1 MPDPVSRL
9 TGGVRG
15 RLAEDA
21 RRSQAQPAT
30 SGVFRYS
37 LDLAPTLVITG
48 AVALGL
54 VGFVVDHAWLWLIVP
69 LSFAGRLPAPAH
81 QHAQGHLVIFRSAAA
96 NAIYDQILALA
107 SGHTT
112 AVWELQ
118 HSLGHH
124 LDYLDARADV
134 AGAERFAWTRGRSRL
149 VRRLW
154 FMIAAD
160 ALTIPDAYRIA
171 ARYPAR
177 RRRLRVRL
185 IWQVAAQLAV
195 YALLLAIDPVAALAV
210 FVIPNVVLR
219 WLVGWIAFAQHD
231 GVPAHDTYS
240 GSRNHFGF
248 LSRLLLNVGHHTAH
262 HEKPTLHWS
271 LLPARTA
278 KIHGRIPSDLV
289 IGTPDCGWGSQ
300 ASNA

>member
-1 MPDPVSRL
+1 VPVPPVPSVPQLR
-9 TGGVRG
+9 
-15 RLAEDA
+15 
-21 RRSQAQPAT
+21 PAT
-30 SGVFRYS
+30 SGLFRYR
-37 LDLAPTLVITG
+37 LDLAPTLVISG
-48 AVALGL
+48 AVALGV
-54 VGFVVDHAWLWLIVP
+54 VGLFVAHVWLWWIVP

-81 QHAQGHLVIFRSAAA
+81 QHAQGHLTIFRASAA
-96 NAIYDQILALA
+96 NAIYDQILALG

-134 AGAERFAWTRGRSRL
+134 AGAERFAWTRERAPL

-154 FMIAAD
+154 FMFAAD
-160 ALTIPDAYRIA
+160 ALTIPDAWQIA
-171 ARYPAR
+171 ARYPAK

-185 IWQVAAQLAV
+185 ASQVITQLAA
-195 YALLLAIDPVAALAV
+195 YAAVLAIDPIAALAV
-210 FVIPNVVLR
+210 FVIPNVILR

-240 GSRNHFGF
+240 GSVNQFGF

-271 LLPARTA
+271 LLPLRTA
-278 KIHGRIPSDLV
+278 AIRSRIPGALLV
-289 IGTPDCGWGSQ
+289 GTPDCGWGSR
-300 ASNA
+300 AA

>member
-1 MPDPVSRL
+1 VGSATTR
-9 TGGVRG
+9 
-15 RLAEDA
+15 
-21 RRSQAQPAT
+21 PAT
-30 SGVFRYS
+30 SGVFRYP

-54 VGFVVDHAWLWLIVP
+54 AALWLDHVWIWLIVP
-69 LSFAGRLPAPAH
+69 VSFAGRLPAPAH
-81 QHAQGHLVIFRSAAA
+81 QHAQGHLTIFRSDLA

-124 LDYLDARADV
+124 LQYLDARTDV
-134 AGAERFAWTRGRSRL
+134 AGADRFAFVRGKAALLRRL
-149 VRRLW
+149 V
-154 FMIAAD
+154 FMVFAD
-160 ALTIPDAYRIA
+160 ALTIPDAYAIA
-171 ARYPAR
+171 AQFPAK
-177 RRRLRVRL
+177 RRRLRARL
-185 IWQVAAQLAV
+185 IAQVLLQLAV
-195 YALLLAIDPVAALAV
+195 LAALLAIDPIAALAV

-231 GVPAHDTYS
+231 GVPSTGTYT
-240 GSRNHFGF
+240 GSVNHFGV

-271 LLPARTA
+271 LLPQRTA
-278 KIHGRIPSDLV
+278 KIRHLIPENLL
-289 IGTPDCGWGSQ
+289 IGTPDAGWGSLDP
-300 ASNA
+300 SRS